1 MTQEHVLLLFIF
13 PEYDSEYFMPY
24 TSDQIDEAKRDAHNF
39 SEMYPGALYVSVV
52 YVYSDGREDELFRW
66 NNPLSAKLQALA
78 NSAGGVMS
86 TYPMSLDTAQPAGAF
101 FRKLS
106 KSFLDTALSSR
117 PPSAEVSASP
127 LPTESKT
134 YGGRKRLRMLR
145 GRDRRR

>member
-24 TSDQIDEAKRDAHNF
+24 TSDQVDDVVRDARHF
-39 SEMYPGALYVSVV
+39 TEMYPGVLYVSAV
-52 YVYSDGREDELFRW
+52 YVYSDGREEELYRW

-86 TYPMSLDTAQPAGAF
+86 TYPMSLDTAQPAGEF

-106 KSFLDTALSSR
+106 KSFSDTALSLR